1 MKRNHYMCVGL
12 SFREL
17 GRSLPFF
24 EVKYA
29 DIEEQNLGEWTQ
41 TNTLSGNMLT
51 GFVL

>member
-29 DIEEQNLGEWTQ
+29 DISAYLGAKFKKMDS
-41 TNTLSGNMLT
+41 N
-51 GFVL
+51 